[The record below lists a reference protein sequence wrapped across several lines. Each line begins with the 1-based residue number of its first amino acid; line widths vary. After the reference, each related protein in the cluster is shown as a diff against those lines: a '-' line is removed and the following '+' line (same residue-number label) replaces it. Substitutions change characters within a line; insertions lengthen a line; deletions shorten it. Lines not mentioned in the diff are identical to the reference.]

1 MYSPEYLNARKDSNA
16 MIPIM
21 AAMAS
26 AITPATNTMRNQYEA
41 EPMGIAPDENT
52 CTGAQTYRFH
62 SRSESMGTST

>member
-1 MYSPEYLNARKDSNA
+1 MYSPEYLKARKDSNA

-52 CTGAQTYRFH
+52 CTGT
-62 SRSESMGTST
+62 